1 VSGSIESRR
10 HAPVHTTVLV
20 AGGGPA
26 GATAAHLLAAAGFE
40 VTLLERATFPRY
52 HIGESLQPSC
62 LAILDRV
69 GMRETM
75 LARGF
80 VKKYGVYND
89 WGSERWAFEFATI
102 PGGEPH
108 AFQVLRSEFD
118 ELLLDNARQAGVTVF
133 EGADVLGLDWEGDRP
148 VRAHWRSTTDDDKA
162 ERVISFDWLIDASG
176 RTGLIANQ
184 YLKNRRFNEGFQN
197 IAVWAYWK
205 GAQPLG
211 SDGPQGATA
220 ISSVSNG
227 WLWAIPLHDGTL
239 SLGLVA
245 HREEFKKRRAD
256 SPDLVELYLK
266 AVAESPLGSRL
277 VAGAERVGDLRL
289 EQDFSYAATS
299 FSGPGYFLV
308 GDAACFIDPLLST
321 GVHLAM
327 YSALLAAATTASVL
341 RGEVTEDD
349 GVRFYERSYRQ
360 AYLRI
365 LVLVASFYQLYDGKG
380 AYFWKAQQLAN
391 EDLEG
396 ADDNAAFISIVA
408 GREDI
413 RDAADPS
420 RALTKKVGGLVRNVF
435 TMLSDGDRVE
445 KLAAMSPGELSALM
459 DEGDELLNF
468 TTGGFS
474 VSPDDAVSSLYV
486 APAPELGLLRS
497 AAPVEVAAEVAG
509 A

>member
-1 VSGSIESRR
+1 
-10 HAPVHTTVLV
+10 VLV

-69 GMRETM
+69 GMREAM
-75 LARGF
+75 LAHGF
-80 VKKYGVYND
+80 VKKYGVYNE
-89 WGSERWAFEFATI
+89 WGSELWAFEFATI
-102 PGGEPH
+102 PGGEVH

-118 ELLLDNARQAGVTVF
+118 QLLLDNARKAGVTVH
-133 EGADVLGLDWEGDRP
+133 EGAEVLSLDWEGERP
-148 VRAHWRSTTDDDKA
+148 VRARWRSTTSEDKA
-162 ERVISFDWLIDASG
+162 EGVISFDWLIDASG
-176 RTGLIANQ
+176 RAGLMANQ
-184 YLKNRRFNEGFQN
+184 YLKNRRFNQGFQN

-205 GAQPLG
+205 GAQPLA
-211 SDGPQGATA
+211 DGPEGATA

-227 WLWAIPLHDGTL
+227 WLWAIPLRDRTL

-245 HREEFKKRRAD
+245 HRDEFKKRRDNSA
-256 SPDLVELYLK
+256 DLVDLYLK
-266 AVAESPLGSRL
+266 AVSESHLAQRL
-277 VAGAERVGDLRL
+277 LVGAERVGDLRL
-289 EQDFSYAATS
+289 EQDFSYAATRFAGS
-299 FSGPGYFLV
+299 GYFLA

-327 YSALLAAATTASVL
+327 YSALLAASSTASLL
-341 RGEVTEDD
+341 RGEVSEEDV
-349 GVRFYERSYRQ
+349 VRFYERSYRQ

-365 LVLVASFYQLYDGKG
+365 LVLVASFYQLYDGKD

-391 EDLEG
+391 EDLKG
-396 ADDNAAFISIVA
+396 AADNAAFISIVA
-408 GREDI
+408 GREDT

-420 RALTKKVGGLVRNVF
+420 RALTRKVGGLVRDVF
-435 TMLSDGDRVE
+435 TMLSDEDRNE
-445 KLAAMSPGELSALM
+445 KLAAMSPEELSALL
-459 DEGDELLNF
+459 EQGVELLNY

-474 VSPDDAVSSLYV
+474 VSPEDAVSNLYV
-486 APAPELGLLRS
+486 APSPALGLLRS
-497 AAPVEVAAEVAG
+497 EAEVAAEVVG

>member
-1 VSGSIESRR
+1 MLSGSIESRR
-10 HAPVHTTVLV
+10 GAPAHTTVLV

-26 GATAAHLLAAAGFE
+26 GATTAHLLAAAGFD
-40 VTLLERATFPRY
+40 VTVLERATFPRY

-75 LARGF
+75 LSRGF
-80 VKKYGVYND
+80 VKKYGVYNE
-89 WGSERWAFEFATI
+89 WGNERWAFEFATI
-102 PGGEPH
+102 PGGEAH

-118 ELLLDNARQAGVTVF
+118 QLLLDNARKAGVTVL
-133 EGADVLGLDWEGDRP
+133 EGAEVIELDWEGERP
-148 VRAHWRSTTDDDKA
+148 VGARWRSITGEDKA
-162 ERVISFDWLIDASG
+162 ERVVAFDWLIDASG

-184 YLKNRRFNEGFQN
+184 YLKNRRFNQGFQN

-205 GAQPLG
+205 GAQPLA
-211 SDGPQGATA
+211 DGPEGATA

-239 SLGLVA
+239 SLGLVT
-245 HREEFKKRRAD
+245 HRDEFKRRRDKSA
-256 SPDLVELYLK
+256 DLVDLYLK
-266 AVAESPLGSRL
+266 AVAESRLARRL
-277 VAGAERVGDLRL
+277 VASAERVSDLRL
-289 EQDFSYAATS
+289 EQDFSYAAAR
-299 FSGPGYFLV
+299 FAGPGYFLV

-327 YSALLAAATTASVL
+327 YSALLAASSTASLL
-341 RGEVTEDD
+341 RREVTEDE
-349 GVRFYERSYRQ
+349 VVAFYERSYRQ

-365 LVLVASFYQLYDGKG
+365 LVLVASFYQLYDGKE

-391 EDLEG
+391 EDLRG

-420 RALTKKVGGLVRNVF
+420 RALTRKVGRLVRDVF
-435 TMLSDGDRVE
+435 TMLSDGDRIE
-445 KLAAMSPGELSALM
+445 KLAAMSPEQLSALM
-459 DEGDELLNF
+459 EEGVELLNY

-474 VSPDDAVSSLYV
+474 VSPEDAVGNLYV
-486 APAPELGLLRS
+486 APAPGLGLLRLATAVE
-497 AAPVEVAAEVAG
+497 AATDVAG